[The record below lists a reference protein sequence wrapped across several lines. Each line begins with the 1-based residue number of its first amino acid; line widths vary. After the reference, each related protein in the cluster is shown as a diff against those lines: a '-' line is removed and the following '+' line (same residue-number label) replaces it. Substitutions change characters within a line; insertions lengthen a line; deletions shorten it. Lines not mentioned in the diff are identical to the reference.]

1 MAAVGVDYPHKT
13 LVLDDGRRDEVRKIA
28 EEFNC
33 EYVVRK
39 DNQFHKAGNLNNAL
53 KFSKSEFVAM
63 FDADF
68 VAMPHALHSLLGF
81 FQDEKVCMAQAPQDF
96 YNVNNAF
103 SYLNN
108 KKTGALWMDQS
119 FFYHVAMPCQDARE
133 AGTGLGTAVIYRRSG
148 LDEIGGIPTAT
159 VTEDMHTSLRLHK
172 LGYKT
177 VYLNEPV
184 AYGVDAVD
192 LNEFYKTRLRWAH
205 GNIHVLK
212 EENVLFCKG
221 LTLGQRLSYLTLGII
236 YLEGWQQLILFLVP
250 TISLLFG
257 IPPFEISIFNVFIIL
272 FYPVIGYL
280 LLQEMGCGFS
290 RYWTNELFSLA
301 RYPVYLL
308 SWRALFNFKMTW
320 LISAKNLKGKV
331 NLALISPQLTVLLLS
346 ITALTYGIIR
356 LVNDFKTGPIADAI
370 VAFLTG
376 GVIPDIHAK
385 LIQGYSL
392 ELVVVSGFF
401 AFYNGV
407 RAIFMIRKA
416 MRDARLS
423 EEDYSFDIR
432 LPAEINFPGKKET
445 IHATTNEISI
455 SKIILKT
462 QSANLSDC
470 GTAASI
476 KLYLPTGP
484 INLDFE
490 VYNSDQ
496 QKGFWDQTAIDI
508 KLGEVESIL
517 KGKIDWEGQEAK
529 DKFMKTL
536 LSLDWQREIINRN
549 AYFLTPLEFIQKVLT
564 FKNPFKVVDH
574 RWKPAI
580 LDADEDRNK
589 LPVFMSDQII
599 RKVKEEIFFEH
610 QLLTFR
616 EFEIGENIEIS
627 KTSGSQSLLYKI
639 LEQIPVDSLGEKGL
653 DGACMGKYRARLISN
668 LNSSPNFS

>member
-1 MAAVGVDYPHKT
+1 
-13 LVLDDGRRDEVRKIA
+13 
-28 EEFNC
+28 
-33 EYVVRK
+33 
-39 DNQFHKAGNLNNAL
+39 
-53 KFSKSEFVAM
+53 
-63 FDADF
+63 
-68 VAMPHALHSLLGF
+68 
-81 FQDEKVCMAQAPQDF
+81 
-96 YNVNNAF
+96 
-103 SYLNN
+103 
-108 KKTGALWMDQS
+108 
-119 FFYHVAMPCQDARE
+119 
-133 AGTGLGTAVIYRRSG
+133 
-148 LDEIGGIPTAT
+148 
-159 VTEDMHTSLRLHK
+159 
-172 LGYKT
+172 
-177 VYLNEPV
+177 
-184 AYGVDAVD
+184 
-192 LNEFYKTRLRWAH
+192 
-205 GNIHVLK
+205 
-212 EENVLFCKG
+212 
-221 LTLGQRLSYLTLGII
+221 
-236 YLEGWQQLILFLVP
+236 
-250 TISLLFG
+250 
-257 IPPFEISIFNVFIIL
+257 
-272 FYPVIGYL
+272 
-280 LLQEMGCGFS
+280 
-290 RYWTNELFSLA
+290 
-301 RYPVYLL
+301 
-308 SWRALFNFKMTW
+308 
-320 LISAKNLKGKV
+320 
-331 NLALISPQLTVLLLS
+331 
-346 ITALTYGIIR
+346 
-356 LVNDFKTGPIADAI
+356 
-370 VAFLTG
+370 
-376 GVIPDIHAK
+376 
-385 LIQGYSL
+385 
-392 ELVVVSGFF
+392 VVSGFF